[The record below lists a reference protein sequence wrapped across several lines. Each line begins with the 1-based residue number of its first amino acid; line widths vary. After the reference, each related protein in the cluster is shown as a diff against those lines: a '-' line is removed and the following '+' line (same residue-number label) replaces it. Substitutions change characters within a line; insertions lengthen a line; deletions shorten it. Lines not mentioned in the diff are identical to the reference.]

1 MRSAANHF
9 LHRASEYSA
18 RTKRTRS
25 SCCYPDSS
33 SVCSLDKLQTEQL
46 SAARKT
52 FPSGFTERVHLY
64 DGRINDVED
73 AESSDFGVAV
83 KYIDV
88 TARCIQA
95 ATTVQRDDTDTQLPA
110 RLPKCK

>member
-1 MRSAANHF
+1 M
-9 LHRASEYSA
+9 
-18 RTKRTRS
+18 
-25 SCCYPDSS
+25 
-33 SVCSLDKLQTEQL
+33 
-46 SAARKT
+46 
-52 FPSGFTERVHLY
+52 HLY

-83 KYIDV
+83 RYIDV

>member
-18 RTKRTRS
+18 RTKRTR
-25 SCCYPDSS
+25 S

-83 KYIDV
+83 RYIDV